1 MKLSTRGSLVALAVT
16 AIFFLAT
23 TGCTKYASPDDLQR
37 LEASRQAVLSAE
49 KERDQVNDQIRKME
63 KDIKAKD
70 DSLQAVRN
78 EYKLVQ
84 SR

>member
-1 MKLSTRGSLVALAVT
+1 MKLTHRSGLIAFIAAAFVVAVM
-16 AIFFLAT
+16 

-37 LEASRQAVLSAE
+37 LEAARQAVLSAE
-49 KERDQVNDQIRKME
+49 KERDGVKDDIRKQENM
-63 KDIKAKD
+63 IKAKD

-78 EYKLVQ
+78 EFTTVK